1 MLEDFLV
8 RSFIV
13 ENASRCGKFWKLI
26 CSSIALPI
34 KNLTLDYNIML
45 EDFLGHSIIV
55 ETQEVLLS
63 LEASFDQCNM
73 YITTGEQYQLTF
85 TLPIPNKHIHVY
97 RIMVED
103 FLGHSF

>member
-13 ENASRCGKFWKLI
+13 ENASSCGKFWKLI
-26 CSSIALPI
+26 CPTIALAI

-63 LEASFDQCNM
+63 SEASFVHHNRLT
-73 YITTGEQYQLTF
+73 IPYQFQTSTYMF
-85 TLPIPNKHIHVY
+85 IV
-97 RIMVED
+97 
-103 FLGHSF
+103 

>member
-26 CSSIALPI
+26 CS
-34 KNLTLDYNIML
+34 
-45 EDFLGHSIIV
+45 IIV

-63 LEASFDQCNM
+63 SEASFDQCNM

-97 RIMVED
+97 RIIMED